1 MESNIDIYIGNLV
14 VDMKRNVDRIPA
26 D

>member
-1 MESNIDIYIGNLV
+1 METNIDIYIGNLV